1 MDSPVPFG
9 RFLTAGLL
17 GLLAAA
23 SGLAGGVNR
32 AQAQEGTGSDATGGA
47 PSNAPDTGAPR
58 VELLYHA
65 DLDGRLATP
74 TCDKTSARR
83 STSDYASLIG
93 LLDAEGAD
101 ARTEGRGQPLVLF
114 GGNLATPDL
123 LGSNLV
129 ERGPSGIAALAQ
141 LFARG
146 HYDAIALGHHE
157 LSMSADALGQLAS
170 ELFAHGM
177 PVVATNLR
185 CNPTERATCPRVQ
198 PEVLTHRGDVPVGI
212 VATVS
217 PAVVA
222 GIPAATFKGLALD
235 DPATAARRTIRSLRA
250 RGAQLVVLMTQGPR
264 DATALDQVDALSRQ
278 LATAPADERPDVIVA
293 GGVAGDA
300 GGRPI
305 QSLRRE
311 GTPPIAG
318 SPAGTRGLTRVV
330 LRAVVPAPDSM
341 SSSADSARLR
351 AGVDTAV
358 AIDTLAS
365 SGAPRDPAIA
375 GTLDAELA
383 AVCVKF
389 GVAAAPGVVRGVL
402 TRDTFTT
409 YVLEIMRRRADAEIA
424 LINRAFVKR
433 APFPIS
439 GRLTRAALYDALPY
453 RAVIGTARV
462 SGATIDSALGP
473 ALGKSELS
481 IVGAARGSGGIEV
494 NGRALDKVRQYTVA
508 TIAFVASGGDGIVPA
523 KALPWQPLRGAPDLR
538 DVVESFLA
546 AHTADRDG
554 DPSVDPGTD
563 FGPPVAARPLVVA
576 LGDAGLDVASTSIS
590 NSPSYTD
597 AQLVRA
603 SQLSVSGNAT
613 VRVLVREKVHEA
625 DARLDL
631 KYGWSRNQPVGAP
644 VTYGETADLIT
655 FVGVYNY
662 RGLRGPQFLLKR
674 ALPDPYVRAR
684 LESELTR
691 PDVTPTQARTYHHAE
706 MTDTAGVLFTLL
718 PKLRVRAGAGVQREL
733 LASGPDG
740 RWQPV
745 LEAGGTLDPVAL
757 ATFGALAVKLE
768 GLVDYDFVDPAGRR
782 EHQLRANG
790 KLSVPLLPALFI
802 TAGLDVFAIQRERL
816 GWGTSADVVAGLRL
830 HHDLAHQGL

>member
-1 MDSPVPFG
+1 MLFGLSIAMDSPVPFG
-9 RFLTAGLL
+9 PFLTAGL
-17 GLLAAA
+17 GLLAVAMED
-23 SGLAGGVNR
+23 GPL
-32 AQAQEGTGSDATGGA
+32 EPGT
-47 PSNAPDTGAPR
+47 PR

-74 TCDKTSARR
+74 SCDKASARR
-83 STSDYASLIG
+83 STGDYASLVG
-93 LLDAEGAD
+93 LVDAEGAD
-101 ARTEGRGQPLVLF
+101 ARTQGRDQPLVLF

-123 LGSNLV
+123 LGSDLV
-129 ERGPSGIAALAQ
+129 ERGPTGIAALVG

-146 HYDAIALGHHE
+146 RYEAIALGHHE
-157 LSMSADALGQLAS
+157 LSMSASVLAQLAS
-170 ELFAHGM
+170 ELSAHGM

-185 CNPTERATCPRVQ
+185 CNPAERAACPRVQ
-198 PEVLTHRGDVPVGI
+198 PEVVVRRGGVSVGI
-212 VATVS
+212 VATIS

-222 GIPAATFKGLALD
+222 GIPPAIFKGLSLE
-235 DPATAARRTIRSLRA
+235 DPATAARRTVRSLRA
-250 RGAQLVVLMTQGPR
+250 GGAPLVVLMTQGPR
-264 DATALDQVDALSRQ
+264 DASALDQVDALARQ
-278 LATAPADERPDVIVA
+278 LAGAPAEERPDIILA
-293 GGVAGDA
+293 GGVAGEA
-300 GGRPI
+300 GDRPV

-311 GTPPIAG
+311 SAPPIAG

-330 LRAVVPAPDSM
+330 LRAAITAPAAAPAAAG
-341 SSSADSARLR
+341 SAAVR
-351 AGVDTAV
+351 APFEAPVAV
-358 AIDTLAS
+358 DTLAS
-365 SGAPRDPAIA
+365 SEVPRDPALA

-389 GVAAAPGVVRGVL
+389 GVAAAPGAVRGVL
-402 TRDTFTT
+402 TREAFTT
-409 YVLEIMRRRADAEIA
+409 YVLEIMRRRAGAEIA
-424 LINRAFVKR
+424 LINRPFIKR

-439 GRLTRAALYDALPY
+439 GQLTRAALYDALPY

-462 SGATIDSALGP
+462 AGATIESALGP
-473 ALGKSELS
+473 ALGKSEVS
-481 IVGAARGSGGIEV
+481 IVGVARGSGGIEV
-494 NGRALDKVRQYTVA
+494 NGRALDKVREYRVA
-508 TIAFVASGGDGIVPA
+508 TIAFVANGGDGIVPA
-523 KALPWQPLRGAPDLR
+523 KALPWQPLPASPDLR
-538 DVVESFLA
+538 DVVEGFLA

-590 NSPSYTD
+590 NAPSYTD

-603 SQLSVSGNAT
+603 SQLSVNGNAT
-613 VRVLVREKVHEA
+613 VRVLLREQAHEA

-655 FVGVYNY
+655 FAAVYNF
-662 RGLRGPQFLLKR
+662 RGLRGPQLLLKR

-691 PDVTPTQARTYHHAE
+691 PDVTPTQPRAYHHAA

-718 PKLRVRAGAGVQREL
+718 PRLRVRTGAGVQREL

-745 LEAGGTLDPVAL
+745 IEAGGTLDPVAL

-768 GLVDYDFVDPAGRR
+768 GLVDYDFVDPGGRR

-802 TAGLDVFAIQRERL
+802 TLGLDVFAIQRERL

-830 HHDLAHQGL
+830 HHDLAYQGL